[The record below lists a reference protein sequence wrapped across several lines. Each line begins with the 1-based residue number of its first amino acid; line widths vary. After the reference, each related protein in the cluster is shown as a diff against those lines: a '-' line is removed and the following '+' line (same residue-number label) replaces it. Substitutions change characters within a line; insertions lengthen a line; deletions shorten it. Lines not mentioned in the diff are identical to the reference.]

1 MTTIYNGGPANPTG
15 EELGI
20 SVRSFFAAAAIT
32 GIYASG
38 TPSDKAAAAA
48 EAFAQADEMLA
59 IMDQPI
65 PVAPVQPVF
74 TPVEPVAAPVEP
86 VAEESVEAPAE
97 TPVEP
102 TA

>member
-1 MTTIYNGGPANPTG
+1 MTTQINDGGPANPIG
-15 EELGI
+15 EIPGI
-20 SVRSFFAAAAIT
+20 SIRSFFASAAIT

-59 IMDQPI
+59 IMNQPI
-65 PVAPVQPVF
+65 PVAQPVVV
-74 TPVEPVAAPVEP
+74 PEEP
-86 VAEESVEAPAE
+86 VAEAPAEAPAE

>member
-1 MTTIYNGGPANPTG
+1 MTTVFDGGPANPIG
-15 EELGI
+15 EITGI
-20 SVRSFFAAAAIT
+20 SIRSFFASAAIT

-38 TPSDKAAAAA
+38 APSDKAAAAV

-59 IMDQPI
+59 IMNQPI
-65 PVAPVQPVF
+65 PVAPVQPV
-74 TPVEPVAAPVEP
+74 VAPEEP
-86 VAEESVEAPAE
+86 VAEAPTE